1 MHATQGVLVSSFVLL
16 LELFPTPYQ
25 LQVSLF
31 FLAFGL
37 VCSMLLPLLMWIIKS
52 WRYVQLAV
60 SAPGVVFLAHVWF
73 VEYSWVYRDN
83 KCRYNLCDQHTK
95 HKRYFFIQDLDILVF
110 IPLFLSASLALK
122 HIWTF
127 TDISQ
132 VTTPVSP
139 LVNIWR
145 KDVGCRELNRRVG
158 QSKWK
163 DILPAFL

>member
-1 MHATQGVLVSSFVLL
+1 MRQGVLVSSFVLL

-73 VEYSWVYRDN
+73 VDVILEPVVTTN
-83 KCRYNLCDQHTK
+83 A
-95 HKRYFFIQDLDILVF
+95 DIILLTNTRTTQK
-110 IPLFLSASLALK
+110 IFLSLSRIL
-122 HIWTF
+122 TF
-127 TDISQ
+127 FFLFHSYCLHLLHWNIYEYWLTQ
-132 VTTPVSP
+132 VTAPVSP

-145 KDVGCRELNRRVG
+145 KDVGCRELNRGAG

-163 DILPAFL
+163 NIFPAFL